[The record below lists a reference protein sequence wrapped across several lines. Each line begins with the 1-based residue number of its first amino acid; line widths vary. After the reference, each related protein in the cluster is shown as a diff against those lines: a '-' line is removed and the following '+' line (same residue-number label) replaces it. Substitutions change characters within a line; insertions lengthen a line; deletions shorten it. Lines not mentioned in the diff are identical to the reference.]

1 MVWGSTVQYGDV
13 LDWMGWD
20 GPNEAG
26 VATFQA
32 STGQTRAPHSGQPIC
47 GRSGPFWGQD
57 RSLKIQLDKESRS
70 LEAYSMEIYWMGWDG
85 MAANAMD
92 SMDIRI

>member
-1 MVWGSTVQYGDV
+1 MRVGLQCRIQVGVHKKSQRRVMHGLGQYGTV
-13 LDWMGWD
+13 WRCIGLDWMGWD

-47 GRSGPFWGQD
+47 VDLGLFGVRTGH
-57 RSLKIQLDKESRS
+57 
-70 LEAYSMEIYWMGWDG
+70 
-85 MAANAMD
+85 
-92 SMDIRI
+92 